1 MKKLFYIALLLISH
15 YSFSLQAEKKNK
27 SDKDSIS
34 YYTSKNQSLKA
45 LDFTR
50 RKAKQYFEEKKY
62 SNYCDIMIERTLLF
76 EGYNDYENALKT
88 ILESKKIAEKYN
100 LADKLILVN
109 WSIGNLYTTTFNY
122 SKAKKY
128 LHLAKR
134 LAEKNNNQE
143 YLIKTNQGL
152 FRYHMRTG
160 SDSTEYFLNKV
171 AYYTRN
177 SNSYEELIK
186 NYDNF
191 FGFYMNKGEVEK
203 SKTKIL
209 QANELCKKIKN
220 KNIIGNV
227 KQNLGIYY
235 MVGEKNYKRS
245 IEITKEIFELFP
257 NNENPLIISSAYLN
271 ISYAYEKLGDYK
283 KALEYTNKYLDM
295 QEEIYNGRL
304 NEKTQELETKYAI
317 SQIEDKYLEKEKKL
331 KERQEKN
338 QKLFFVFFALLTF
351 AGLIFYFYYQN
362 LILRQNNKL
371 KDLNNELQFK
381 VISATLD
388 GQDQERNKISSV
400 LHDNVSAILS
410 SVGLHL
416 SALEGSLNEEQITS
430 LKKTR
435 SLLKQA
441 HDKVRDLSHELVSP
455 VLVKFGL
462 QYALN
467 DMCENLS
474 NKLLKFEYISTIP
487 KERKFNQE
495 FEAKVFYII
504 SELLNNIIKHS
515 NAKIAQVIL
524 KEKNGKL
531 SIVISDN
538 GKGFDS
544 KNIVQSN
551 GFGLTQIRARVKN
564 MDGTFSIKSETNLG
578 TKIKINVEI
587 K

>member
-1 MKKLFYIALLLISH
+1 MISQ
-15 YSFSLQAEKKNK
+15 FCFGLQTTSVKTDN
-27 SDKDSIS
+27 DSINH
-34 YYTSKNQSLKA
+34 YILKNQPLRA

-50 RKAKQYFEEKKY
+50 RKSQYYLDHKKY
-62 SNYCDIMIERTLLF
+62 VNYCDIMMQRALLF
-76 EGYNDYENALKT
+76 EDYNDYENALK
-88 ILESKKIAEKYN
+88 INFEVKKVAEKFN
-100 LADKLILVN
+100 LLDKLVLIN
-109 WSIGNLYTTTFNY
+109 NNIGNIYTTTFNFT
-122 SKAKKY
+122 KAKKY
-128 LHLAKR
+128 LHSAR
-134 LAEKNNNQE
+134 ILAEKLNNQE
-143 YLIKTNQGL
+143 LLGKSNRYLFK
-152 FRYHMRTG
+152 YHLVYE
-160 SDSTEYFLNKV
+160 SDSTEYYLNKIV
-171 AYYTRN
+171 YYTRN
-177 SNSYEELIK
+177 SNDYKELIK

-191 FGFYMNKGEVEK
+191 FTFYMSKSDYKKAKG
-203 SKTKIL
+203 KIL
-209 QANELCKKIKN
+209 KANELCQKIKDKKIIGIEKN
-220 KNIIGNV
+220 
-227 KQNLGIYY
+227 NLGNYY
-235 MVGEKNYKRS
+235 LVAEKDYKKS
-245 IEITKEIFELFP
+245 IQVFKQIFDLFP
-257 NNENPLIISSAYLN
+257 NNEDALIISSASIN
-271 ISYAYEKLGDYK
+271 MAYAYEKLGDYR
-283 KALEYTNKYLDM
+283 KALEYTNKYLDI
-295 QEEIYNGRL
+295 QDEIFNGRL